1 MSESLIMEK
10 VAFIISFLTI
20 NFSVFSQ
27 LANNKLPEDDYWE
40 TQLTPMVEV
49 NDMLRHIY
57 SDPFKENFMK
67 AIPAGYPMKKE
78 VNINSFYGFRNH
90 PVHKVSLFHRGIDLK
105 GATGEEAIATGDG
118 DVIDVGFK
126 VDLGNYI
133 KIRHCY
139 GFESVYGHL
148 NKISVKKGQHVT
160 RMQVIGEVG
169 ATGTVTGPHL
179 HYTLKKN
186 NQYIDPFDFLF
197 MNIEKNSVGFNS
209 VGFEPTQPMK

>member
-1 MSESLIMEK
+1 MKK
-10 VAFIISFLTI
+10 VTFIIFLLSI

-27 LANNKLPEDDYWE
+27 SASSNNLPEEDYWE

-57 SDPFKENFMK
+57 SDPFKENFIN

-105 GATGEEAIATGDG
+105 GATGEKAIATGDG

-133 KIRHCY
+133 KIKHCY
-139 GFESVYGHL
+139 GFESIYGHL
-148 NKISVKKGQHVT
+148 NKISVKKGQHVN

-197 MNIEKNSVGFNS
+197 MD
-209 VGFEPTQPMK
+209 FERGKLSMNDQ